1 MLFETCPGV
10 TWSFPV
16 VMTSFPVHPGCH
28 GNISGPVTS
37 FPGLASIPCS
47 AELSVPVPKNRP
59 RGQTGHVGQIRLSD
73 WLKFE
78 MLASDWLPGK
88 PTPFTTLLLP
98 QKTDILN
105 SNSTRIEGPHGNQP
119 RLMWLP
125 LLILEFIF
133 YLFIYLFIHLSCGD
147 NVKCCMKFSWFEFVG
162 NEEGT

>member
-1 MLFETCPGV
+1 MLFETRPAV

-16 VMTSFPVHPGCH
+16 AMTSFPVHPGCH

-37 FPGLASIPCS
+37 FPVLASIPCS

-88 PTPFTTLLLP
+88 PTPFTTKEIRRTRRKALRARQDATTNPTHMWQLAGDQHQP
-98 QKTDILN
+98 QWWETSVLATALSLFPI
-105 SNSTRIEGPHGNQP
+105 P
-119 RLMWLP
+119 R
-125 LLILEFIF
+125 
-133 YLFIYLFIHLSCGD
+133 
-147 NVKCCMKFSWFEFVG
+147 
-162 NEEGT
+162 